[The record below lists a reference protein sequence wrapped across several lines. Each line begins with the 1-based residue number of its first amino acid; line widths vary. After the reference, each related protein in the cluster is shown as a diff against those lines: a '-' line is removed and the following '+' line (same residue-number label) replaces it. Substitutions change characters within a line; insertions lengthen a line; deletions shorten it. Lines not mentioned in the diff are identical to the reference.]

1 MQSEPVMLV
10 NTTIANNLLAGDE
23 NGNIG
28 QGDALWSMFTNVFVA
43 NTIFHGNTGTGNEIV
58 RMGGDYF
65 NMSHS
70 LTQTEDTYS
79 DNPIGNIL
87 GNPLF
92 VDAANNDYSLQE
104 GSPCI
109 DSGLADLNGDGI
121 EEVNDYFNLAP
132 DMGSNEWV
140 LQSVNNVAIYVT
152 ASSITLT
159 WDPHPSPDVQ
169 YYTVE
174 YSTDP
179 YFESDVL
186 FQYGNESY
194 IVFDENLLEYDTEYY
209 FRIAAFT
216 NVWSLYSDVYSGSL
230 EFLDVNKGQLPLVY
244 SLEQNYPNPF
254 NPTTN
259 ITYSIPS
266 NNQVVV
272 NIYNLRGEKV
282 KTLVNGFQTSG
293 YKTIKWDATNEQ
305 GKSVSAGLYVYSIQ
319 TESFNQTKKML
330 LLK

>member
-1 MQSEPVMLV
+1 
-10 NTTIANNLLAGDE
+10 
-23 NGNIG
+23 
-28 QGDALWSMFTNVFVA
+28 
-43 NTIFHGNTGTGNEIV
+43 
-58 RMGGDYF
+58 
-65 NMSHS
+65 
-70 LTQTEDTYS
+70 
-79 DNPIGNIL
+79 
-87 GNPLF
+87 
-92 VDAANNDYSLQE
+92 
-104 GSPCI
+104 
-109 DSGLADLNGDGI
+109 
-121 EEVNDYFNLAP
+121 
-132 DMGSNEWV
+132 MGSNEWV

-179 YFESDVL
+179 NFESDVL

-194 IVFDENLLEYDTEYY
+194 IVFDENLLEYDTEYF

-216 NVWSLYSDVYSGSL
+216 NVWSLYSDVFSGSI
-230 EFLDVNKGQLPLVY
+230 EFLDVDEAQLPLEF

-266 NNQVVV
+266 DNQVVV
-272 NIYNLRGEKV
+272 NIFNLMGEKV
-282 KTLVNGFQTSG
+282 KTLVDGFQTSG
-293 YKTIKWDATNEQ
+293 YKTTKWDATNEQ
-305 GKSVSAGLYVYSIQ
+305 GQSVSAGLYVYSIQ
-319 TESFNQTKKML
+319 AGNFNQTKKML